1 MSTKKTTTKKVS
13 EEKITQPTNP
23 NIEITMPK
31 VATFVIKATIPTG
44 SYANIQPELTFNDVS
59 LIEINKLIMPQIDA
73 MFVKY
78 HNYNEKV
85 ANFVKQQEN
94 QAKAYA
100 QAQTQ
105 AQAQAQTQ
113 AQAPKVETPV
123 VETPEVENKETESV
137 TFKKITD
144 ALDKADIETKKI
156 LIEKVK
162 ISEKLTEEEKETI
175 INKYK

>member
-59 LIEINKLIMPQIDA
+59 LVEINKLIMPQIDA
-73 MFVKY
+73 MFIKY

-94 QAKAYA
+94 QAKAY
-100 QAQTQ
+100 

-144 ALDKADIETKKI
+144 ALDKADVETKKI

>member
-59 LIEINKLIMPQIDA
+59 LVEINKLIMPQIDA
-73 MFVKY
+73 MFIKY

-85 ANFVKQQEN
+85 ANFIKQQEN
-94 QAKAYA
+94 QAKAY
-100 QAQTQ
+100 
-105 AQAQAQTQ
+105 AQAQTQ

>member
-59 LIEINKLIMPQIDA
+59 LVEINKLIMPQIDA

-100 QAQTQ
+100 QAQADKAY
-105 AQAQAQTQ
+105 AQAKAN
-113 AQAPKVETPV
+113 KEIFDSFIG
-123 VETPEVENKETESV
+123 ETPEVENKETESV